1 MVEWLVEIFFFPSF
15 LCGDGMYG
23 DPTKKVRQVKEL
35 KKKGKN
41 EKKNFSSRSYHHS
54 IQYIFSNLKIVCIHH
69 PIHIII
75 LILFY
80 TLHFFPSIFFRLD
93 FFLSIR
99 LVSWAVCVCLSES
112 WRIKVAKAAGD
123 VRENVVQFDPCVDPI
138 LQQNVYTFF

>member
-1 MVEWLVEIFFFPSF
+1 MWTSFKRRKKWENKKKGENSSPEENGQIIWWNDWSRFFSF
-15 LCGDGMYG
+15 LLFFAVMECMVI
-23 DPTKKVRQVKEL
+23 PQKKVRQVKEL

-93 FFLSIR
+93 FSFFPYVL
-99 LVSWAVCVCLSES
+99 LVELCVCVWVNLEES
-112 WRIKVAKAAGD
+112 K
-123 VRENVVQFDPCVDPI
+123 
-138 LQQNVYTFF
+138 